1 MLCPKC
7 HNEFE
12 QIVFSDIEVDRCT
25 NCKGLWFDTLEKDD
39 LLRIEGS
46 EIVDI
51 GPDQVDVEYNQMR
64 DVECPRCAQ
73 PMLPMVDKDQFH
85 IKFEACPACYG
96 TYFDAGEF
104 RDLKEHTV
112 LERFSQMLHTLSTN
126 AKQE

>member
-1 MLCPKC
+1 MP
-7 HNEFE
+7 
-12 QIVFSDIEVDRCT
+12 
-25 NCKGLWFDTLEKDD
+25 TL
-39 LLRIEGS
+39 RTTHVANGR
-46 EIVDI
+46 
-51 GPDQVDVEYNQMR
+51 Q
-64 DVECPRCAQ
+64 
-73 PMLPMVDKDQFH
+73 DQFH